1 MKEFFA
7 IIAIFGF
14 MILIVWLLFDFIR
27 DLKEYKRDK
36 NKKKNEKK
44 GARKENDD

>member
-1 MKEFFA
+1 MKEFFG
-7 IIAIFGF
+7 IIAILGL
-14 MILIVWLLFDFIR
+14 MILVIWLLFDFIR

-44 GARKENDD
+44 GAKKENDN